1 MAGEIIRYKTYLKSS
16 KTPCPHGMMATC
28 SNCKITKPLLVHVG
42 SWMENDCPYYGG
54 HVDKK
59 KEVICNF
66 VPGNQVTVYNS
77 R

>member
-1 MAGEIIRYKTYLKSS
+1 MAGEIIRYKTYLKGS